1 VPEHNGGEFTIKKV
15 FAVHSYCSKIAIL
28 PFYCAINVIKNLL
41 LHKLKETKM
50 KNYISIKLFN
60 VLVLSLFFMLSTSL
74 SIIGQERELDSELLV
89 YFLPDSL
96 EMPGNTTELT
106 DMAKLIINSK
116 SLSNTMGKI
125 GISKI
130 KKAFPSFRVVDTI
143 KILQD
148 GTKIKLPN
156 MSRIFK
162 LKLKNKNNI
171 ENTIKLLEKEKSVL
185 FAERNGYAM
194 PGSTIPNDTYFNYQW
209 GLKNGTTGRDIHAT
223 QAWDIYKGNSN
234 NIIAIID
241 GGIDK
246 THPDLNG
253 KVGGDNG
260 YGWDGHGIHVA
271 GIAAAISNNDKG
283 VSGVDWY
290 AKLNAQRIDNADDV
304 GIYNAI
310 VDAVNYSSNVRV
322 LNNSW
327 TLVKSQYDHS
337 PRYSTTVRLAF
348 TYAYKMN
355 RVAVCA
361 NGNYQESYPNQTY
374 YPAGFGQGIIAVGA
388 TDNNDNIASFSQR
401 NNAIDVSAPG
411 VHILSTYRNG
421 NFPDD
426 PDYHYDG
433 GTSMAAPFVSGIASL
448 LKGYN
453 TSLSNDDI
461 ENIIK
466 ISADDVNSSS
476 YPGWDQ
482 YLGTGRVNARKA
494 LDLLRSPY
502 VLSHKSANGGSVYSS
517 TGSFGIT
524 FYGVSGLADGYY
536 IVKRYEVRKSVSF
549 GYTTDT
555 HVWGRGVGT
564 NGFSKASPNYGMGY
578 CDVVSYN
585 NSSATLRTYVYQ
597 VWNVAGEYLGYY
609 PTTPSNVHFEYT
621 VLGKNEP
628 LSVYITGPSY
638 LNGGQTGTWT
648 AHPSGGRTPY
658 HYHWEYYVFCDGIEN
673 FGDINPDNVP
683 CGYWFDFGGDS
694 PTASRSDWRSFKV
707 KVTVTDANNSTAEA
721 YKTVTVG
728 EGNMQ
733 ERNNFEKTGVA
744 EEIPTTTKLLNNYPN
759 PFNPTTVIK
768 YQLKEPAYVSLRV
781 YDVLGKE
788 VAELV
793 NERKSAGY
801 YSVNFDGSKLPS
813 GLYIYRLQANNYV
826 ESKKMLLTK

>member
-1 VPEHNGGEFTIKKV
+1 
-15 FAVHSYCSKIAIL
+15 
-28 PFYCAINVIKNLL
+28 
-41 LHKLKETKM
+41 M
-50 KNYISIKLFN
+50 KSKLFKI
-60 VLVLSLFFMLSTSL
+60 VL
-74 SIIGQERELDSELLV
+74 
-89 YFLPDSL
+89 
-96 EMPGNTTELT
+96 
-106 DMAKLIINSK
+106 
-116 SLSNTMGKI
+116 KI
-125 GISKI
+125 FI
-130 KKAFPSFRVVDTI
+130 
-143 KILQD
+143 
-148 GTKIKLPN
+148 
-156 MSRIFK
+156 
-162 LKLKNKNNI
+162 
-171 ENTIKLLEKEKSVL
+171 
-185 FAERNGYAM
+185 
-194 PGSTIPNDTYFNYQW
+194 
-209 GLKNGTTGRDIHAT
+209 
-223 QAWDIYKGNSN
+223 
-234 NIIAIID
+234 IIAIIFTSVSTLYAQQKVTNEILFYVKSKTVD
-241 GGIDK
+241 VPLSYSGEFEINTNSIKSQRLLITLKKYKIKNIKRAYVNFNLEDTLRFTKEGKPIKMLNLARLYKLKIPKGIIVDSLIKSLSRVPEVIYAEKNGGWKLYSINDPYYHKQWYLKNTGQSGGYVGADIKAEDAWQIFKGSSNIKIGIIDSGVK
-246 THPDLNG
+246 TNHEDLSG
-253 KVGGDNG
+253 KTTGDNPD
-260 YGWDGHGIHVA
+260 YNWHDPDWYYSYAHGTHVA
-271 GIAAAISNNDKG
+271 GIAAAKTNNNKG
-283 VSGVDWY
+283 IKGVDW
-290 AKLNAQRIDNADDV
+290 NAQIYSRRIFDSQDHQDDDV
-304 GIYNAI
+304 FIYNAI
-310 VDAVNYSSNVRV
+310 VDAVDHGCNV

-327 TLVKSQYDHS
+327 GGPD
-337 PRYSTTVRLAF
+337 YSVTIRSAF
-348 TYAYKMN
+348 AYAYKMN
-355 RVAVCA
+355 RVAVA
-361 NGNYQESYPNQTY
+361 AMDDHGATGPT
-374 YPAGFGQGIIAVGA
+374 YPADYGQGIIAVGA
-388 TDNNDNIASFSQR
+388 TTDKDQHAGYSQIAPW
-401 NNAIDVSAPG
+401 IDVSAPG
-411 VHILSTYRNG
+411 GSGQGDPHDIFSTVAYYKSAYNG
-421 NFPDD
+421 YY
-426 PDYHYDG
+426 DYLA
-433 GTSMAAPFVSGIASL
+433 GTSMAAPIVTGIASL
-448 LKGYN
+448 LKGYK
-453 TSLSNDDI
+453 SYLDNDDI

-466 ISADDVNSSS
+466 ISADDKGA
-476 YPGWDQ
+476 PGWDQ
-482 YLGTGRVNARKA
+482 YYGTGRVNARKA

-502 VLSHKSANGGSVYSS
+502 ILSHKSANGGSVYSS

-707 KVTVTDANNSTAEA
+707 KVTVTDANNSTAVA

-744 EEIPTTTKLLNNYPN
+744 EEIPTATRLMNNYPN

-768 YQLKEPAYVSLRV
+768 YQLKEPAHVILRV